1 MTGEETDRWTAEVV
15 IVGGGPAGA
24 SAAVFCARA
33 GLDTLV
39 FDRGRS
45 SLKQC
50 AHLENYLGFPAG
62 IDVETFYELARA
74 QMDESGADLIPDL
87 VESVI
92 RTDTG
97 FRVETQQ
104 ERVVET
110 DRVVAA
116 AKYDADYLRPLG
128 TTDAMFTTHEH
139 DGERE
144 EFFDRD
150 YPDDDGRTPIE
161 GLYVAGPLAGVADQ
175 AVVAAGHGATVGR
188 NVIADARRDD
198 GYWDAVADRIDW
210 VRRLAELD
218 EEWTDRERWR
228 EWFDSQIPDDR
239 DREAETVERIRTA
252 VIDEKLAAYI
262 DDGAIERRAERG
274 HRRLAATL
282 DDDAL
287 ADGLDDPT
295 VVLDTLDDDTIRSY
309 LDES

>member
-1 MTGEETDRWTAEVV
+1 MTDDDRDRHTADVV

-45 SLKQC
+45 SLKRC

-74 QMDESGADLIPDL
+74 QMSESGADSVSDL
-87 VESVI
+87 VESVT
-92 RTDTG
+92 RRDAG

-104 ERVVET
+104 GRVVET

-128 TTDAMFTTHEH
+128 TSDAMFETYEH
-139 DGERE
+139 DGESE
-144 EFFDRD
+144 AYFDRE

-175 AVVAAGHGATVGR
+175 AVVAAGHGATVAR
-188 NVIADARRDD
+188 TLIADARRED
-198 GYWDAVADRIDW
+198 GYWDAVADRVDW
-210 VRRLAELD
+210 LRREAELD
-218 EEWTDRERWR
+218 EEWTDRERWH
-228 EWFDSQIPDDR
+228 EWFESRIPDGL
-239 DREAETVERIRTA
+239 DREAEAVERIRET
-252 VIDEKLAAYI
+252 VVDERLAAYVSE
-262 DDGAIERRAERG
+262 AERNRRAGRG

-282 DDDAL
+282 DDEAL
-287 ADGLDDPT
+287 VDGLDDPT
-295 VVLDTLDDDTIRSY
+295 VVLDSLDDDTIRTY
-309 LDES
+309 LNES

>member
-1 MTGEETDRWTAEVV
+1 MTDETDRRTAETV

-45 SLKQC
+45 SLKRC
-50 AHLENYLGFPAG
+50 AHLENYLGFPGG
-62 IDVETFYELARA
+62 IDVATFYELARA
-74 QMDESGADLIPDL
+74 QMREFGAELVSDL
-87 VESVI
+87 VESVT

-104 ERVVET
+104 GRVVET
-110 DRVVAA
+110 DRLVAA

-128 TTDAMFTTHEH
+128 TQDAMFTTHEH
-139 DGERE
+139 DGESE
-144 EFFDRD
+144 AYFDRE

-175 AVVAAGHGATVGR
+175 AIVAAGHGATVAR
-188 NVIADARRDD
+188 TLIADARRDD
-198 GYWDAVADRIDW
+198 GYWDAVADRVDW
-210 VRRLAELD
+210 VRRAAELD
-218 EEWTDRERWR
+218 DEWTDRERWR
-228 EWFDSQIPDDR
+228 EWFDGQVLDDLS
-239 DREAETVERIRTA
+239 REAETVDRVREA

-262 DDGAIERRAERG
+262 DDAEIERRAERG

-282 DDDAL
+282 DDDAIV
-287 ADGLDDPT
+287 DGLDDPT
-295 VVLDTLDDDTIRSY
+295 VVLDSLDDDTIRSY
-309 LDES
+309 LDEP